1 MLKLKHVTK
10 TYKEQKVLDDINI
23 SFPSTGLITIEGV
36 SGSGKSTLLNLIGG
50 IDKPS
55 EGSIY
60 INNIQLNKLNNK
72 ELDYIHDKY
81 VGFIYQQYNLI
92 EYLSV
97 KDNLKIVN
105 KDYELVLFKLGIYH
119 LKNKKVNELSG
130 GEKQRVAIARCILR
144 S

>member
-23 SFPSTGLITIEGV
+23 SFPSTGLITIEGA

-72 ELDYIHDKY
+72 
-81 VGFIYQQYNLI
+81 N
-92 EYLSV
+92 
-97 KDNLKIVN
+97 
-105 KDYELVLFKLGIYH
+105 
-119 LKNKKVNELSG
+119 SG
-130 GEKQRVAIARCILR
+130 EADIIISC